1 MTVDGRGVSLAL
13 MPKQIL
19 STPSAPAAL
28 GPYSVG
34 VEANGIVFFS
44 GQIALDA
51 DGNPAGTTAEQAQQV
66 MEQIGGLLSDVG
78 LGFSDVVKATIF
90 LADMGDFAA
99 VNEVYGS
106 FFDAEPPARSAV
118 EVAGLPRGVSVEI
131 ETIAAR

>member
-1 MTVDGRGVSLAL
+1 
-13 MPKQIL
+13 MPKRIL

-44 GQIALDA
+44 GQIALDG
-51 DGNPAGTTAEQAQQV
+51 DGNPAGTTTEQAQQV
-66 MEQIGGLLSDVG
+66 MRQIGGLLSDVG

-90 LADMGDFAA
+90 LADMSDFAA

-106 FFDAEPPARSAV
+106 FFDSEPPARSAV
-118 EVAGLPRGVSVEI
+118 EVAALPKGVSVEI
-131 ETIAAR
+131 ETIASR

>member
-1 MTVDGRGVSLAL
+1 MT
-13 MPKQIL
+13 KQIL

-28 GPYSVG
+28 GPYSVA
-34 VEANGIVFFS
+34 VEAAGLVFFS
-44 GQIALDA
+44 GQVALDA
-51 DGNPAGTTAEQAQQV
+51 DGNPAGTTAQQARQV

-78 LGFSDVVKATIF
+78 LSFSDIVKSTIF

-106 FFDAEPPARSAV
+106 YFDEDAPARSTVAA
-118 EVAGLPRGVSVEI
+118 AGLPKGVSVEI

>member
-1 MTVDGRGVSLAL
+1 

-51 DGNPAGTTAEQAQQV
+51 DGNPAGSTAQQAQQV

-78 LGFSDVVKATIF
+78 LTFADVLKATIF

-106 FFDAEPPARSAV
+106 FFDSEPPARSAV
-118 EVAGLPRGVSVEI
+118 EVAGLPKGVSVEI

>member
-1 MTVDGRGVSLAL
+1 

-51 DGNPAGTTAEQAQQV
+51 DGNPAGSTAEQAQQV
-66 MEQIGGLLSDVG
+66 MTQIGGLLSDVG

-106 FFDAEPPARSAV
+106 FFDTGPPARSAV
-118 EVAGLPRGVSVEI
+118 EVAGLPKGVSVEI
-131 ETIAAR
+131 ETIASR

>member
-1 MTVDGRGVSLAL
+1 

-44 GQIALDA
+44 GQIALDV
-51 DGNPAGTTAEQAQQV
+51 DGNPAGSTAQQAQQV

-78 LGFSDVVKATIF
+78 LTFADVLKATIF

-106 FFDAEPPARSAV
+106 FFDSEPPARSAV
-118 EVAGLPRGVSVEI
+118 EVAALPKGVSVEI
-131 ETIAAR
+131 ETIAAK

>member
-1 MTVDGRGVSLAL
+1 

-28 GPYSVG
+28 GPYSVA
-34 VEANGIVFFS
+34 VEANGILFFS

-51 DGNPAGTTAEQAQQV
+51 DGNPAGSTADQAKQV
-66 MEQIGGLLSDVG
+66 MDQIGGLLSDVG
-78 LGFSDVVKATIF
+78 LGFADVIKATIF
-90 LADMGDFAA
+90 LADIGDFAA

-106 FFDAEPPARSAV
+106 FFDSQPPARSAV
-118 EVAGLPRGVSVEI
+118 EVAALPKGVAVEI

>member
-1 MTVDGRGVSLAL
+1 

-51 DGNPAGTTAEQAQQV
+51 DGNPAGSTADQAQQV
-66 MEQIGGLLSDVG
+66 MTQIGGLLSDVG
-78 LGFSDVVKATIF
+78 LTFSDVVKATIF

-99 VNEVYGS
+99 VNDVYGS

-118 EVAGLPRGVSVEI
+118 EVAGLPKGVSVEI
-131 ETIAAR
+131 ETIASR

>member
-1 MTVDGRGVSLAL
+1 
-13 MPKQIL
+13 MPKQIH

-28 GPYSVG
+28 GPYSVA

-44 GQIALDA
+44 GQIALDP
-51 DGNPAGTTAEQAQQV
+51 DGNPAGSTAEQAQQV

-118 EVAGLPRGVSVEI
+118 EVAALPKGVSVEI

>member
-1 MTVDGRGVSLAL
+1 
-13 MPKQIL
+13 MPNQIL

-28 GPYSVG
+28 GPYSVA

-51 DGNPAGTTAEQAQQV
+51 DGNPAGTTTDQAQQV
-66 MEQIGGLLSDVG
+66 MTQIGGLLSDVG

-118 EVAGLPRGVSVEI
+118 EVAALPKGVSVEI
-131 ETIAAR
+131 ETIAAK

>member
-1 MTVDGRGVSLAL
+1 MT
-13 MPKQIL
+13 KQIL

-28 GPYSVG
+28 GPYSVA
-34 VEANGIVFFS
+34 VEAAGLDFFS
-44 GQIALDA
+44 GQVALDA
-51 DGNPAGTTAEQAQQV
+51 DGHPAGTTAEQARQV

-78 LGFSDVVKATIF
+78 LTFSDVVKSTIF

-106 FFDAEPPARSAV
+106 YFDDEAPARSTVAA
-118 EVAGLPRGVSVEI
+118 AGLPKGVSVEI

>member
-1 MTVDGRGVSLAL
+1 

-44 GQIALDA
+44 GQIALDG
-51 DGNPAGTTAEQAQQV
+51 DGNPAGSTAEQAQQV
-66 MEQIGGLLSDVG
+66 MEQIGGLLTDVG
-78 LGFSDVVKATIF
+78 LNFSDVVKATIF

-99 VNEVYGS
+99 VNEVYGA

-118 EVAGLPRGVSVEI
+118 EVAALPKGVSVEI
-131 ETIAAR
+131 ETIASR

>member
-1 MTVDGRGVSLAL
+1 

-51 DGNPAGTTAEQAQQV
+51 DGNPAGSTAEQAQQV

-78 LGFSDVVKATIF
+78 LNFSDVVKATIF

-118 EVAGLPRGVSVEI
+118 EVAGLPKGVSVEI

>member
-1 MTVDGRGVSLAL
+1 MS
-13 MPKQIL
+13 KQVL

-28 GPYSVG
+28 GPYSVA

-44 GQIALDA
+44 GQIALDG
-51 DGNPAGTTAEQAQQV
+51 DGNPAGTTAEQAKQV

-78 LGFSDVVKATIF
+78 LGYSDIVKATIF
-90 LADMGDFAA
+90 LADMGDFGA

-106 FFDAEPPARSAV
+106 FFDGEPPARSAV
-118 EVAGLPRGVSVEI
+118 EVAGLPKGVAVEI

>member
-1 MTVDGRGVSLAL
+1 

-51 DGNPAGTTAEQAQQV
+51 DGNPAGSTAEQAQQV

-78 LGFSDVVKATIF
+78 LTFPDVVKATIF

-118 EVAGLPRGVSVEI
+118 EVAGLPKGVSVEI

>member
-1 MTVDGRGVSLAL
+1 

-44 GQIALDA
+44 GQIALDG
-51 DGNPAGTTAEQAQQV
+51 DGNPAGSTAEQAQQV

-78 LGFSDVVKATIF
+78 LAFSDVVKATIF

-106 FFDAEPPARSAV
+106 FFESEPPARSAV
-118 EVAGLPRGVSVEI
+118 EVAALPKGVAVEI
-131 ETIAAR
+131 ETIAAK

>member
-1 MTVDGRGVSLAL
+1 

-66 MEQIGGLLSDVG
+66 MTQIGGLLSDVG
-78 LGFSDVVKATIF
+78 LEFSDVVKATIF

-99 VNEVYGS
+99 VNDVYGS
-106 FFDAEPPARSAV
+106 FFDSEPPARSAV
-118 EVAGLPRGVSVEI
+118 EVAALPKGVSVEI
-131 ETIAAR
+131 ETIATK

>member
-1 MTVDGRGVSLAL
+1 

-34 VEANGIVFFS
+34 VEAGGIVFFS

-51 DGNPAGTTAEQAQQV
+51 DGNPAGTVAEQAHQV

-78 LGFSDVVKATIF
+78 LRFADVVKATIF

-99 VNEVYGS
+99 VNDVYGS
-106 FFDAEPPARSAV
+106 FFDSEPPARSTV
-118 EVAGLPRGVSVEI
+118 EVAALPRGVAVEI

>member
-1 MTVDGRGVSLAL
+1 MS
-13 MPKQIL
+13 KQIL

-51 DGNPAGTTAEQAQQV
+51 DGNPAGTTAQQAQQV

-78 LGFSDVVKATIF
+78 LTFSDVAKATIF
-90 LADMGDFAA
+90 LTDMGDFAT

-106 FFDAEPPARSAV
+106 FFDSEPPARSAV
-118 EVAGLPRGVSVEI
+118 EVAALPKGVGVEI
-131 ETIAAR
+131 EAIAAR

>member
-1 MTVDGRGVSLAL
+1 MA
-13 MPKQIL
+13 KQIL

-28 GPYSVG
+28 GPYSVA
-34 VEANGIVFFS
+34 VEAAGLVFFS
-44 GQIALDA
+44 GQVALDA
-51 DGNPAGTTAEQAQQV
+51 DGNPAGTTAQQTRQV

-78 LGFSDVVKATIF
+78 LSFSDIVKSTIF

-106 FFDAEPPARSAV
+106 YFGDEAPARSTVAA
-118 EVAGLPRGVSVEI
+118 AGLPKGVSVEI

>member
-1 MTVDGRGVSLAL
+1 

-34 VEANGIVFFS
+34 VEASGIVFFS
-44 GQIALDA
+44 GQIALDG
-51 DGNPAGTTAEQAQQV
+51 DGNPAGSTAEQAMQV

-78 LGFSDVVKATIF
+78 LGFADVVKATIF

-118 EVAGLPRGVSVEI
+118 EVAALPKGVSVEI

>member
-1 MTVDGRGVSLAL
+1 
-13 MPKQIL
+13 MPKKIL
-19 STPSAPAAL
+19 STPSAPAAH

-51 DGNPAGTTAEQAQQV
+51 DGKPAGSTPEQAQQV
-66 MEQIGGLLSDVG
+66 MTQIGGLLSDVG

-90 LADMGDFAA
+90 LADMGDFAT

-106 FFDAEPPARSAV
+106 FFDADPPARSAV
-118 EVAGLPRGVSVEI
+118 EVAALPKGVSVEI
-131 ETIAAR
+131 ETIASR

>member
-1 MTVDGRGVSLAL
+1 MSPGSLPGMT
-13 MPKQIL
+13 KQIL

-28 GPYSVG
+28 GPYSVA
-34 VEANGIVFFS
+34 VEAAGLVFFS
-44 GQIALDA
+44 GQVALDA

-78 LGFSDVVKATIF
+78 LSFSDIVKSTIF

-106 FFDAEPPARSAV
+106 YVGEDAPARSTVAA
-118 EVAGLPRGVSVEI
+118 AGLPKGVSVEI

>member
-1 MTVDGRGVSLAL
+1 

-44 GQIALDA
+44 GQIALDG

-66 MEQIGGLLSDVG
+66 MEQIGRLLADVG
-78 LGFSDVVKATIF
+78 LMFSDLVKATIF
-90 LADMGDFAA
+90 LADINDFAA

-106 FFDAEPPARSAV
+106 FFDSEPPARSAV
-118 EVAGLPRGVSVEI
+118 EVAALPKGVAVEI

>member
-1 MTVDGRGVSLAL
+1 MT
-13 MPKQIL
+13 KQIL

-28 GPYSVG
+28 GPYSVA
-34 VEANGIVFFS
+34 VEAAGLVFFS
-44 GQIALDA
+44 GQVALDA

-78 LGFSDVVKATIF
+78 LSFSDVVKSTIF

-106 FFDAEPPARSAV
+106 YFDDDAPARSTVAA
-118 EVAGLPRGVSVEI
+118 AGLPKGVSVEI

>member
-1 MTVDGRGVSLAL
+1 

-28 GPYSVG
+28 GPYSVA
-34 VEANGIVFFS
+34 VEANGILFFS

-51 DGNPAGTTAEQAQQV
+51 DGSPAGGTAEQAKQV

-78 LGFSDVVKATIF
+78 LGFADVIKATIF

-106 FFDAEPPARSAV
+106 FFDSQPPARSAV
-118 EVAGLPRGVSVEI
+118 EVAALPKGVAVEI